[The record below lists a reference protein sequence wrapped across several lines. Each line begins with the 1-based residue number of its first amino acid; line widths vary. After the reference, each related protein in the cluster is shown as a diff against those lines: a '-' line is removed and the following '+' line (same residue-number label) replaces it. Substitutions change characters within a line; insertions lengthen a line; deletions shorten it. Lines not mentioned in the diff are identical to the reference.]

1 LPEVKMHYIKPQ
13 LLFAALFVASVH
25 GHMKM
30 ASPVPYGID
39 SLNNSPLNADGSDFP
54 CKLRTDTYAY
64 TAATL
69 QQNTFHVGDSPLLSF
84 NGSATH
90 GGGSCQVSL
99 TTDLEPSVSSTWM
112 VIHSIEGGCPANV
125 TGNLDGGA
133 DTVDPTT
140 FHFTIPDI
148 AEGRYSLAWTWFNRV
163 GNREMYMNCA
173 PVLILPQSGSK
184 KRETTSLSKRTDF
197 PELFVANIN
206 GCTTTEGIDI
216 RFPSPGDSV
225 EYDGTPSNLQPS
237 GSAACTGGAGITA
250 TGTYPAATP
259 TLTGTAIGS
268 SGDSSDSSGS
278 TATAA
283 VGEASAEPLPT
294 SSTAPAPVETTIAP
308 AETSTTSSP
317 STPSTS
323 ATNGGLSG
331 ACTNE
336 GEWNCIDGASFQRCA
351 SGLWSAVESVA
362 AGTSCTSGQS
372 NDLSIV
378 ADKREHTGHIHRR
391 RHLLFGHAQ

>member
-1 LPEVKMHYIKPQ
+1 MHYIKRKF
-13 LLFAALFVASVH
+13 LSAALFAASVH

-39 SLNNSPLNADGSDFP
+39 TLNNSPLNADGSDFP
-54 CKLRTDTYAY
+54 CKLRSDTYAY

-84 NGSATH
+84 IGSATH

-99 TTDLEPSVSSTWM
+99 TTDLEPSVNSTWM

-125 TGNLDGGA
+125 TGNLGGGA

-173 PVLILPQSGSK
+173 PVLILPKSGSSK
-184 KRETTSLSKRTDF
+184 KRETTFISKRTDF

-206 GCTTTEGIDI
+206 ECMTPEGVDI
-216 RFPSPGDSV
+216 RFPNPGDSV

-250 TGTYPAATP
+250 TGSYPAATP

-268 SGDSSDSSGS
+268 SGDASGGSSGS
-278 TATAA
+278 APTASDVSSLSISPTSTTYTAPTETTVVPETPA
-283 VGEASAEPLPT
+283 TTAPST
-294 SSTAPAPVETTIAP
+294 SSTSP
-308 AETSTTSSP
+308 TS
-317 STPSTS
+317 
-323 ATNGGLSG
+323 GGLSG
-331 ACTNE
+331 ACATE
-336 GEWNCIDGASFQRCA
+336 GEWNCIDGTYFQRCA
-351 SGLWSAVESVA
+351 SGMWSAVGSVA
-362 AGTSCTSGQS
+362 AGTNCTSGLS

-378 ADKREHTGHIHRR
+378 ADKREHPGHIHRR
-391 RHLLFGHAQ
+391 RHSLFGHSQ